1 MLRAHIFPRSIV
13 SLLAL
18 CLLSAGCGESNI
30 GVPRSDSSPV
40 ATGERAVELEMSPD
54 GRPEPAAQTRLGQGP
69 GQRGDQ
75 FDLIEE
81 NDFVAVSDKPLS
93 TFSIDVDTASYAKT
107 RQYLMEQNTLPPPDA
122 VRIEELINYFDY
134 DYAPPT
140 GSDPFAVHVQTATCP
155 WRSEHSL
162 VRIGLQGRELTE
174 EPPPM
179 NLVFLIDVSGSM
191 SAGNKLPLLKQGLTM
206 LLDGLSEQDRVAAV
220 VYAGA
225 AGLALPST
233 PASQKHTILTAMNRL
248 KAGGSTNGGEGIL
261 LAYQTALDNYIE
273 GGVNR
278 VVLCTDGDFN
288 VGVTGTGEL
297 VRLAEQHA
305 KSGVYLSVLG
315 FGIGNLN
322 DALLEQIS
330 NKANGNYA
338 FIDSQAEAYKVLV
351 EEVGGTL
358 VTIAKDVKIQVEFN
372 PAHVAA
378 YRLIGYENRRLADR
392 DFNDD
397 RKDAGEIGAGHNVTA
412 LYELILVG
420 QESDAMPPEVDALKY
435 QPQAGE
441 PGDADAA
448 GEPGDGGSVRD
459 EWLTVKLR
467 YKLPDQETSIPLAVP
482 VVGSQADFAA
492 MPDDYRFAAG
502 VALFGMVLRDSA
514 YRNGADIQMV
524 YQIASA
530 AQGADRHGYRVEL
543 LDMVR
548 RAAALSGETVGASP

>member
-1 MLRAHIFPRSIV
+1 MLRNHVLAI
-13 SLLAL
+13 SLGV
-18 CLLSAGCGESNI
+18 LSGSLVILAGCGENMPDASYT
-30 GVPRSDSSPV
+30 GSDAIAPSEQAYDP
-40 ATGERAVELEMSPD
+40 AMAPD
-54 GRPEPAAQTRLGQGP
+54 GRPEQMYETRLGQGP

-81 NDFVAVSDKPLS
+81 NDYLSVRDKPLS

-122 VRIEELINYFDY
+122 IRIEELINYFDY
-134 DYAPPT
+134 DYAPPS
-140 GSDPFAVHVQTATCP
+140 GSDPFAVHVQTAACP

-162 VRIGLQGRELTE
+162 VRVGLQGRELTE
-174 EPPPM
+174 EQPPK

-191 SAGNKLPLLKQGLTM
+191 NRQNKLPLLKQGLRM
-206 LLDGLSEQDRVAAV
+206 LLEGLGEQDRVAAV

-233 PASQKHTILTAMNRL
+233 PASQKHIILTAMNRL
-248 KAGGSTNGGEGIL
+248 KAGGSTNGGQGIS

-322 DALLEQIS
+322 DAMLEQIS

-351 EEVGGTL
+351 EELGGTL

-397 RKDAGEIGAGHNVTA
+397 RKDAGEIGAGHSVTA

-420 QESDAMPPEVDALKY
+420 RETDAMPPAVDALKY
-435 QPQAGE
+435 QP
-441 PGDADAA
+441 AA
-448 GEPGDGGSVRD
+448 SDNEGGDGGSNDVESVSD

-467 YKLPDQETSIPLAVP
+467 YKLPDQDNSIPMAVP
-482 VVGSQADFAA
+482 IAGSQADFEAT
-492 MPDDYRFAAG
+492 PDDYRFAAA
-502 VALFGMVLRDSA
+502 VALFGMVLRDSP
-514 YRNGADIQMV
+514 YRNDADIQMV
-524 YQIASA
+524 YRMASA
-530 AQGADRHGYRVEL
+530 AQGEDRHGYRLEF
-543 LDMVR
+543 LDLVR
-548 RAAALSGETVGASP
+548 RAASLTGETLASSD